1 MRYVDS
7 PAALASWLDP
17 QALDLPPDA
26 LAWTQEAAGGRE
38 GKGGRKGQEAAGE
51 GYGPRRHSVG

>member
-38 GKGGRKGQEAAGE
+38 GKGQEAAGE